1 MLSALLFGLISLIWL
16 AMGLAMIAVPLWWS
30 AWVKRSVADALHRYV
45 AAQGLILG
53 GLILVLGASTHRG
66 YWLWVTVGSLG
77 VAIGMVLLGLG
88 ESRRERLLAVWE
100 RTPAWACRLAGV
112 MTVTL
117 ATLLTIDTMR
127 G

>member
-1 MLSALLFGLISLIWL
+1 MLSALLFGLISLIR
-16 AMGLAMIAVPLWWS
+16 LAMIAVPLWWS

-53 GLILVLGASTHRG
+53 GLILVSGASTHRG

-77 VAIGMVLLGLG
+77 VAKGMVLLGLG

>member
-1 MLSALLFGLISLIWL
+1 MLSALLFGLISLTWM

-30 AWVKRSVADALHRYV
+30 AWIKRSVADPLRRYV

-77 VAIGMVLLGLG
+77 VAKGMVLLGLR